1 MFVGLAG
8 SERKPQ
14 RRKTMAQPTA
24 ARVLDLAQ
32 EYVDAYYHQFPDEA
46 PGTGYPDAP
55 QDRLSDLSRPSLAAW
70 EARED
75 EWLATLQPID
85 PVPLEGTNAW
95 VPYAVM
101 LERLEAAVERRSYR
115 PELWNV
121 STAWSWTF
129 GLPVVF
135 ARQQV
140 ATAADR
146 RDALARAR
154 DVARYFD
161 TEVSN
166 LREGMRLGFLATRDN
181 VDGVV
186 AQADLLLS
194 SPVES
199 SPLYDPALRS
209 DDAAFRSALREVI
222 EGQIAPA
229 LTRYRAFLQQE
240 YRPTDR
246 VGVGALPCGVQG
258 YRAAVRHHAS
268 ISPPPEEIH
277 ALGLR
282 EMELIQN
289 EMRTIARRSFG
300 TDDLTSLLKRLR
312 TDAEFT
318 FRSERDVLE
327 YTRSAVDR
335 ARAALPGW
343 FGRIPQAEVIVR
355 PFPAFQER
363 TGGGLYTAA
372 AADGSYAATYE
383 LGTHE
388 PEKLSRASME
398 ATAFHETWPGHH
410 LQIALATEA
419 EDLHPI
425 VRYMFSSG
433 FVEGWAL
440 YTERLSDEMG
450 LYTSDVDRLG
460 LLSNEA
466 MRAARLVVDPG
477 LHVLGWSREDAIRYL
492 TDHTTESEA
501 AATYEVD
508 RYISGPG
515 QAVSYLLGRLEISRL
530 RRLAE
535 DRLGARFDISDFHD
549 RLLEDGSITLSALR
563 QKIERWVGEAE
574 AFA

>member
-1 MFVGLAG
+1 M
-8 SERKPQ
+8 R
-14 RRKTMAQPTA
+14 
-24 ARVLDLAQ
+24 
-32 EYVDAYYHQFPDEA
+32 
-46 PGTGYPDAP
+46 
-55 QDRLSDLSRPSLAAW
+55 
-70 EARED
+70 
-75 EWLATLQPID
+75 
-85 PVPLEGTNAW
+85 
-95 VPYAVM
+95 
-101 LERLEAAVERRSYR
+101 ERLEAAVERRSYR

-135 ARQQV
+135 ARQPV

-146 RDALARAR
+146 RDALARAQ
-154 DVARYFD
+154 DVARYLD
-161 TEVSN
+161 IEISN
-166 LREGMRLGFLATRDN
+166 LREGTRLGFTATRDN
-181 VDGVV
+181 VDGMVGQV
-186 AQADLLLS
+186 DLLLS
-194 SPVES
+194 SPIES

-209 DDAAFRSALREVI
+209 DDASFRAALRKVI
-222 EGQIAPA
+222 EDSVAPA
-229 LTRYRAFLQQE
+229 LTRYRGYLQQE
-240 YRPTDR
+240 YRPRDS
-246 VGVGALPCGVQG
+246 VGVGALPCGAGG
-258 YRAAVRHHAS
+258 YRASVRYHAS
-268 ISPPPEEIH
+268 ISPDPREIH
-277 ALGLR
+277 AVGLR
-282 EMELIQN
+282 EMEVIQN
-289 EMRTIARRSFG
+289 QMRVIARRSFD
-300 TDDLTSLLKRLR
+300 TDDVPALLKRLR
-312 TDAEFT
+312 TDSEFT
-318 FRSERDVLE
+318 FRSEAEVLAHSQ
-327 YTRSAVDR
+327 SAIDR

-343 FGRIPQAEVIVR
+343 FGRIPHAPVIVR

-383 LGTHE
+383 LGTHA
-388 PEKLSRASME
+388 PEKLSRAGME

-419 EDLHPI
+419 EGLHPI

-450 LYTSDVDRLG
+450 LYSSDLDRLG

-477 LHVLGWSREDAIRYL
+477 LHVLGWSRADAIRYL
-492 TDHTTESEA
+492 TDHTTESEE

-535 DRLGARFDISDFHD
+535 ERLGKRFDISDFHD
-549 RLLEDGSITLSALR
+549 RLLEDGSITLSVLVK
-563 QKIERWVGEAE
+563 KIERWVDEKAGR
-574 AFA
+574 